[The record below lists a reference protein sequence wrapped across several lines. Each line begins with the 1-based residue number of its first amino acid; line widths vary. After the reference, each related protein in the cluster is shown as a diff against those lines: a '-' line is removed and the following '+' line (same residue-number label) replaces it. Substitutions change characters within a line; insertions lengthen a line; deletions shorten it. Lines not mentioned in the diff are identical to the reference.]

1 MANILKNSGSRLE
14 KIKRTRLPLSVW
26 LAFLLLVTLT
36 VGSTLARYNT
46 SVSGDTTAR
55 VAKFEMKV
63 AKLPAQAEELS
74 LNIDNSAASTG
85 TYDFTVRNNSEVVVK
100 YSVIVSGVPTGV
112 TATMQIQGETGVTNP
127 TDNGGGSLT
136 FAGRELAIG
145 STDTCTLTFSTTE
158 NTPTGDNK
166 RVTVQVYTEQVD

>member
-14 KIKRTRLPLSVW
+14 EKKRTRLPLSVW

-55 VAKFEMKV
+55 VAKFEMEV
-63 AKLPAQAEELS
+63 AKAADQAEGLT
-74 LNIDNSAASTG
+74 LNIDNSADSTG
-85 TYDFTVRNNSEVVVK
+85 TYGFTVTNNSEVVVK

-112 TATMQIQGETGVTNP
+112 AATMQIQGEIGVKNP
-127 TDNGGGSLT
+127 TDNGDGSLT
-136 FAGRELAIG
+136 FAGTELAIG

-158 NTPTGDNK
+158 DTPTGDK
-166 RVTVQVYTEQVD
+166 SVTVQVYTEQVD

>member
-14 KIKRTRLPLSVW
+14 KKKRTRLPLSVW

-55 VAKFEMKV
+55 VAKFEM
-63 AKLPAQAEELS
+63 AAAPTAGQAEALT
-74 LNIDNSAASTG
+74 LNVDNSAASTG
-85 TYDFTVRNNSEVVVK
+85 TYEFTVRNNSEVVVK
-100 YSVIVSGVPTGV
+100 YSVIVRGVPNGV
-112 TATMQIQGETGVTNP
+112 TATMQIQGEVKNP
-127 TDNGGGSLT
+127 TDNGDGSLT
-136 FAGRELAIG
+136 FADRELAIG
-145 STDTCTLTFSTTE
+145 RTDTCTLTFSTTE

-166 RVTVQVYTEQVD
+166 SVTVQVYTEQVD